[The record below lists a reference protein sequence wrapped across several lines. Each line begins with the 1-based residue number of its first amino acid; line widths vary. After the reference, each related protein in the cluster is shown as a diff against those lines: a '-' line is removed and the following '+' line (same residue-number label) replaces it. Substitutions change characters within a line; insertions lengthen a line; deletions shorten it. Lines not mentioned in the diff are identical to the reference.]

1 VQPTPW
7 SANDSR
13 LDRVPSAAPG
23 RLAGSRPSL
32 STLHGYWGYLGAVAG
47 SLVTLLLLFQPWL
60 RVAGAD
66 GKASANAFGRV
77 SATTSY
83 LNAWSATQAPAA
95 RISGALALLAAAA
108 IVVTVCAVAVN
119 LRYRTEVLAR
129 VATIST
135 VTTAALVVLTVLYV
149 NSKAPELRA
158 PLARSSDLGGQ
169 VGMVTSW
176 AFGNGSLIVPGVRQV
191 SYDTAGLTHWALLA
205 GATSLGSAITAVT
218 QWVYNH
224 PPTALRLPYR
234 ITGSRRAGE
243 PARRE

>member
-1 VQPTPW
+1 MQPTPW

-218 QWVYNH
+218 QWVYNY